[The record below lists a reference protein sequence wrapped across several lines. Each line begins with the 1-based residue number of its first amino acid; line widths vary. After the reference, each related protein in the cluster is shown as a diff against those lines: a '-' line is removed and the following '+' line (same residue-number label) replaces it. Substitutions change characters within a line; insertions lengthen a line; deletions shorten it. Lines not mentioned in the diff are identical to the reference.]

1 MMLAGSYL
9 ISTKQAKA
17 EPKWKINEIVQTNQP
32 SYDFKN
38 TITIINRAW
47 QTPNPTT
54 NDNIKE
60 VRFPAG
66 SKQGVTSNTFGDISS
81 WACKINNNMVQY
93 MPTNE
98 FNINDELKSG
108 ESTIMKVY
116 ANNPSSNYFALST
129 TNLNFLGRTADG
141 WTLTNDITAPSW
153 ILTNK
158 NTDVSLNQNYTLTP
172 TNFTSNINITNNT
185 PIAIDKISILNAE
198 DIQSLTNNQGWINF
212 LGNTSSLSNGYLG
225 LNDSIKISYESN
237 PENNFITTQNC
248 DIILHT
254 PYNLNI
260 TNSIIGPIFGP
271 EITNAWEVYE
281 NILSNSTLFQNQ
293 ITITNKGNTDL
304 NKLYFKTLFGANGG
318 ATVSNITEET
328 GKIQN
333 WTNSFNLEGIIYQ
346 STNNQN
352 NIKPGEGETIEFR
365 SELSNGNYFV
375 GKSAEL
381 IGNDGALTQE
391 ISTVRAIPEPGIFF
405 LLSVLS
411 VPCTFFKLRG
421 KAKRQEY
428 QENQENQEQLA
439 EAA

>member
-1 MMLAGSYL
+1 MIQS
-9 ISTKQAKA
+9 ISTN
-17 EPKWKINEIVQTNQP
+17 KI
-32 SYDFKN
+32 Y
-38 TITIINRAW
+38 
-47 QTPNPTT
+47 
-54 NDNIKE
+54 
-60 VRFPAG
+60 
-66 SKQGVTSNTFGDISS
+66 
-81 WACKINNNMVQY
+81 
-93 MPTNE
+93 
-98 FNINDELKSG
+98 ELNSG
-108 ESTIMKVY
+108 ESMHLYIE
-116 ANNPSSNYFALST
+116 ANNPSTNYFALST

-260 TNSIIGPIFGP
+260 TNSIIGPKFGP

-293 ITITNKGNTDL
+293 ITITNTGNTDIS
-304 NKLYFKTLFGANGG
+304 KLYFKTLFGANGG

-346 STNNQN
+346 STNDQN
-352 NIKPGEGETIEFR
+352 NIKPGEGETIIFESHAPTGTVFI
-365 SELSNGNYFV
+365 SV
-375 GKSAEL
+375 KAEM
-381 IGNDGALTQE
+381 IGNAGALTQE
-391 ISTVRAIPEPGIFF
+391 ISSVNLPEPGGALHGLLTLSLIF
-405 LLSVLS
+405 LAHG
-411 VPCTFFKLRG
+411 RHG
-421 KAKRQEY
+421 KHGKHGKIKI
-428 QENQENQEQLA
+428 
-439 EAA
+439 